1 MICFMSTEIKEK
13 FVKYPLQIKTIDGG
27 SKLQEKLSL
36 QFQCLCIVLYS
47 ILLSTNA
54 LHNETVRSYNTFKFS
69 NKVPQQQTND
79 LLMFQQ
85 QATAP
90 TTDSTTSLYM

>member
-1 MICFMSTEIKEK
+1 MICFMSTKIKEK

-54 LHNETVRSYNTFKFS
+54 
-69 NKVPQQQTND
+69 
-79 LLMFQQ
+79 
-85 QATAP
+85 
-90 TTDSTTSLYM
+90 